1 MESMTLRRARLAPAV
16 LAVLAAAALA
26 ACGDD
31 AAHKPAACPTGRLER
46 YSPCGGFGRA
56 FSADSIGPDEGC
68 FVYDYDGRDT
78 LLLTHVNAA
87 FNCCPTRLVGIVTFP
102 GDTIR
107 VKESEIPEGGVCDCS
122 CLYDLDFRITGLPP
136 GIYHV
141 VFDEPYVSPPDAPLT
156 ATIDL
161 STAASDT
168 VCVARTRYPWHER

>member
-1 MESMTLRRARLAPAV
+1 MGNMTSWRAHHAPAV

-26 ACGDD
+26 ACGGDD
-31 AAHKPAACPTGRLER
+31 THRPAAGPAGELVGH
-46 YSPCGGFGRA
+46 SPCGGFGRA
-56 FSADSIGPDEGC
+56 APADSIGPDEGC

-87 FNCCPTRLVGIVTFP
+87 FNCCPTRLIGRVSFP

-107 VKESEIPEGGVCDCS
+107 IKESEIPEGGICDCS
-122 CLYDLDFRITGLPP
+122 CLYDMDYRITGLGT

-141 VFDEPYVSPPDAPLT
+141 VFDEPYVSPPDAPLG